1 MKDNSLYFQN
11 PSNRIDTE
19 IINILFPEIIQCIL
33 YYINVENIEIYD
45 KISNISK
52 LVQKMVIFCV
62 KDVSELS
69 QIIETLKKNYY
80 KIKLKTKELAIE
92 WLSLLFENYSE
103 KVLNKNDKIVGAIIQ
118 NINFKEIILTENIL
132 KLLCQMA

>member
-1 MKDNSLYFQN
+1 
-11 PSNRIDTE
+11 
-19 IINILFPEIIQCIL
+19 
-33 YYINVENIEIYD
+33 
-45 KISNISK
+45 
-52 LVQKMVIFCV
+52 MVIFCV

-80 KIKLKTKELAIE
+80 KIKLKTKEFAIE

-132 KLLCQMA
+132 KLLCQMAWKYHKFLNEIVATLLSKFKQEKGTNVSVCFYYLLFQN